1 MERHRLVDLETMDTE
16 ELYDF
21 IDGISEKQ
29 AVDSDVGGDSDA
41 DDQLVHEER
50 PQKVIRSRASGSN
63 KELEVFD
70 DFGSDDSENDPDY
83 IPEDSENTPLSIVRR
98 RLMYQRY
105 AADID
110 SDSEIDDSQNN
121 GRTDESND
129 QPLTNKPFSMQWSK
143 NAHAPTKYEN
153 YSFNENFDGNEDII
167 QRIVNESQIY
177 AQQRGVT
184 FDTTIGEMKPF
195 FGFFIIMGFHNLPS
209 IRLYWSTDQNMRVS
223 RIANTISLK
232 RFPPILRYLHINNIE
247 NAPKKGDPNFDKLYK
262 LKPMVTHL
270 NQEFKEIFSPARQ
283 LSIDERMVGFKG
295 GSSLKQYMP
304 MKPTKRGFKIW
315 VMACA
320 KSGYMLS
327 FKIYEGKGSE
337 DIEGTLGER
346 TVLTLAEDYLNKGYC
361 LFYDNFFFD
370 VSFAE

>member
-21 IDGISEKQ
+21 IDGVSEKQ

-41 DDQLVHEER
+41 EDQLVHEER

-63 KELEVFD
+63 EELEVFD
-70 DFGSDDSENDPDY
+70 DFDSDDSENDPDY

-105 AADID
+105 SADID
-110 SDSEIDDSQNN
+110 GDSEIEDSHNK
-121 GRTDESND
+121 GRNDESND

-153 YSFNENFDGNEDII
+153 YSFNENFGGNVDLHEKSPSEIFLNFMSEDII
-167 QRIVNESQIY
+167 QRIVNE
-177 AQQRGVT
+177 
-184 FDTTIGEMKPF
+184 
-195 FGFFIIMGFHNLPS
+195 
-209 IRLYWSTDQNMRVS
+209 
-223 RIANTISLK
+223 IANTISLK
-232 RFPPILRYLHINNIE
+232 RFLTILRYLHINNNE
-247 NAPKKGDPNFDKLYK
+247 NAPTKGDPNFDKLYK

-270 NQEFKEIFSPARQ
+270 NQKFKEIFSPARQ
-283 LSIDERMVGFKG
+283 LSIDESMVGFKG
-295 GSSLKQYMP
+295 RSSLKQYMP

-320 KSGYMLS
+320 QQATCFLS
-327 FKIYEGKGSE
+327 EFMKEKVQ
-337 DIEGTLGER
+337 R
-346 TVLTLAEDYLNKGYC
+346 TSRARWANG
-361 LFYDNFFFD
+361 LF
-370 VSFAE
+370 